1 MKLKYNNITISG
13 GVSVGKNTLL
23 NNLKPYLVPLG
34 WKFTSG
40 GQILRDFTKEYVQ
53 PLASLVDKDFHHKID
68 ERTKRLL
75 TNEGHYVI
83 EAWLA
88 GFIARTLKDTLR
100 VLLTCSNEAL
110 KVDRVVN
117 RDKVTVAEAKKFIKE
132 REVKNF
138 KTWHKIYGNY
148 NFWDPKYYHLVIDTY
163 SSGPLETVG
172 KVLDKLGYDNQK
184 ISITKK
190 SVKG

>member
-53 PLASLVDKDFHHKID
+53 PLASLVDRDFHHQID

-75 TNEGHYVI
+75 TEEGRYVV

-88 GFIARTLKDTLR
+88 GFVARNLKDTLR

-117 RDKVTVAEAKKFIKE
+117 RDKVTIEEAKKFIKE
-132 REVKNF
+132 REVENF
-138 KTWHKIYGNY
+138 KTWHNIYGNY
-148 NFWDPKYYHLVIDTY
+148 NFWDQKYYHLVIDTY

-172 KVLDKLGYDNQK
+172 KVFDKLGYDNQK
-184 ISITKK
+184 ISISKK
-190 SVKG
+190 TQ